1 MANCLVLFV
10 NRLIHLCILCI
21 ERIHSILTKVDPS
34 SFLLF
39 LIKIVWILSALLK
52 EETCHILIF
61 FFSSYTVEFH
71 QTNLNFLMT
80 RYSALL
86 SFTKTTYNV
95 ISHSLH
101 HMKQLI
107 LASCLIISHCCLH
120 HMTCAVQLMALL
132 QILPTMLW
140 LLDCEISI
148 QISIRLLCLLNNI
161 NNVVS
166 TLFKCRIWLNS
177 Q

>member
-1 MANCLVLFV
+1 MTNCLVLFV

-21 ERIHSILTKVDPS
+21 ERIHSILTKVNPS

-39 LIKIVWILSALLK
+39 LIKIVWILAALLK
-52 EETCHILIF
+52 EEACHILIF
-61 FFSSYTVEFH
+61 FLSSYTVEFH

-86 SFTKTTYNV
+86 SFTKATDNM

-107 LASCLIISHCCLH
+107 LASCLIISNCCLH

-140 LLDCEISI
+140 LLDCKISI
-148 QISIRLLCLLNNI
+148 QIAIRLLCLLNNI
-161 NNVVS
+161 NNIIS